1 MVQRKRTIKFSVPN
15 NIPGVLF
22 HKPNSMIQPRDSES
36 AAWSMTW
43 EFAYFTNTFEYLMP
57 EVSESHLQNCAKE
70 CVDGRGRQS
79 KTICVPG
86 QAVYKG
92 EWFLRLIFWSVPMFY
107 GLSPRKVGMRDGALS
122 ISRHLEKILPCRF
135 SHSTFGENFALQVN
149 IQNNYDR
156 VWCRVI
162 WRVRRKPFSPY
173 QHQQASFPAL
183 RHWYH
188 VTSAPAAGEGTKWPH
203 WGTFSYAMVVG
214 IVREERE
221 GSVQCHVDRNAFRSI
236 VKTSLTGKGF
246 FFFFFNLGS
255 CN

>member
-57 EVSESHLQNCAKE
+57 EVSESHLQNCAKD

-107 GLSPRKVGMRDGALS
+107 GLSPRQSGNERWSTL
-122 ISRHLEKILPCRF
+122 HL
-135 SHSTFGENFALQVN
+135 STFGENFALQVN
-149 IQNNYDR
+149 IRNNYDR
-156 VWCRVI
+156 VWRRVI
-162 WRVRRKPFSPY
+162 WRVRREPFSPY

-246 FFFFFNLGS
+246 LFFFFNLGS